1 MGFLLVLREFNK
13 NETTEIAIWLPK
25 DARLE
30 LTPLL
35 GDGKKSRQ
43 TVKDN
48 GGLSVKLPKE
58 NSFVLYNYNII
69 N

>member
-1 MGFLLVLREFNK
+1 
-13 NETTEIAIWLPK
+13 LPK

-35 GDGKKSRQ
+35 GDGKKNRQ

>member
-1 MGFLLVLREFNK
+1 VLREFNK
-13 NETTEIAIWLPK
+13 NATTEIATWLPK
-25 DARLE
+25 NVRLE

-35 GDGKKSRQ
+35 GDVKINRQ

-48 GGLSVKLPKE
+48 GGITVKLPEE
-58 NSFVLYNYNII
+58 NSFVLYKYDII

>member
-1 MGFLLVLREFNK
+1 MDFLLVLWEFNK
-13 NETTEIAIWLPK
+13 NETTDITTWLPK
-25 DARLE
+25 NIRLE
-30 LTPLL
+30 FTPLL
-35 GDGKKSRQ
+35 GDGKKNRQ